1 MEATVFI
8 NLATCAARDAITGI
22 QQPKVA
28 AKLQAHF
35 GLTVKFF
42 ADTGEAAALLDSPT
56 FRVALKATPTGSPF
70 VLTNTVSEELDD
82 GYYFEIASVDAA
94 ALRTAI
100 GDLKQ
105 LDAWLEVEW
114 TLAGTVERAATPATI
129 LNAYIR
135 SADAAPDPVEEASE
149 TWLSDRAVRYDEEQT
164 LTATEKAQALEN
176 IGVTITVGG
185 YLRLTNAAG
194 DVFHA
199 SLNSGE
205 PPS

>member
-1 MEATVFI
+1 MESTVFI
-8 NLATCAARDAITGI
+8 NTDTFACRAAITGVEL
-22 QQPKVA
+22 PKVT

-42 ADTGEAAALLDSPT
+42 APGEEAALLASPT
-56 FRVALKATPTGSPF
+56 FRIALKDTPTGSPF
-70 VLTNTVSEELDD
+70 VLTSTVAEELAD

-114 TLAGTVERAATPATI
+114 TVAGTVERAATPATI
-129 LNAYIR
+129 ANAYIR
-135 SADAAPDPVEEASE
+135 SADDAPDPVEEASE

-164 LTATEKAQALEN
+164 LTDAEAAQALEN
-176 IGVTITVGG
+176 IGVTITAGG

-199 SLNSGE
+199 ALNSGE